1 MENIENKSIYE
12 VLKERDLIKQIAFE
26 DEFIELSKNKKTFV
40 YLGIDPTA
48 DSIHIGHFIP
58 LMMMSYFQKCG
69 HTPVILVG
77 GGTALIGDPS
87 GKTDMRK
94 MLTKEDIQNN
104 VNSIKKQIEKFVSF
118 EGDNAAII
126 VNNADWILDL
136 NYMDFIRTYGVHFNI
151 NRMLAAECFKQ
162 RMEKGLT
169 FFELNYMLMQSYD
182 FLHLFETKNCQVEI
196 GGDDQ
201 WSNMLAGV
209 DLIRKIHKKG
219 SFCLTC
225 PLLLNADGVKMG
237 KTVNGALWL
246 DSKKTSPYEFYQYWR
261 NIRDSEVYDV
271 LRMLTYI
278 PMDEVKRLSSL
289 EGEKINE
296 AKKIAAFEITK
307 LIHGE
312 EEALKAKES
321 AEALFEKDKNSAN
334 MPTFD
339 ASSLFAN
346 NDNITLIDILVESKT
361 VSSKSQAR
369 TLIEQGGISINDEKI
384 TDTKYILK
392 KSEFEDNFFILK
404 KGKKTFI
411 KLHSK
416 FKEVATLLLL
426 YYCYSCIIML

>member
-1 MENIENKSIYE
+1 MQDFNNTSIYD
-12 VLKERDLIKQIAFE
+12 VLKQRDLIKQIPFE
-26 DEFIELSKNKKTFV
+26 DEFKDMVKTEKTKV

-69 HTPVILVG
+69 HTPIILIG
-77 GGTALIGDPS
+77 GGTAFIGDPS

-94 MLTKEDIQNN
+94 MLSKEEISKN
-104 VNSIKKQIEKFVSF
+104 VDNIIKQVSKFISF
-118 EGDNAAII
+118 EGENAAII
-126 VNNADWILDL
+126 VNNGDWILDL
-136 NYMDFIRTYGVHFNI
+136 NYMDFIRTYGIHFNV
-151 NRMLAAECFKQ
+151 NRMLDAECFKQ

-182 FLHLFETKNCQVEI
+182 FLHLFEEKGCKVQI

-209 DLIRKIHKKG
+209 DLIRKIHKNG
-219 SFCLTC
+219 SFCVTC
-225 PLLLNADGVKMG
+225 PLLLNSEGKKMG

-246 DSKKTSPYEFYQYWR
+246 DPKKTSPYEFYQYWR
-261 NIRDSEVYDV
+261 NIGDTEVYDV

-312 EEALKAKES
+312 EEALKAEEAS
-321 AEALFEKDKNSAN
+321 NALFNGSGSLEN
-334 MPTFD
+334 MPTVKLENANISIVD
-339 ASSLFAN
+339 AII
-346 NDNITLIDILVESKT
+346 ITGIAPSKG
-361 VSSKSQAR
+361 QAR
-369 TLIEQGGISINDEKI
+369 TLITQGGITLNDNKI
-384 TDTKYILK
+384 EDTTYVLSDKDFTNGYA
-392 KSEFEDNFFILK
+392 ILK
-404 KGKKTFI
+404 KGKKIFY
-411 KLHSK
+411 KLEK
-416 FKEVATLLLL
+416 K
-426 YYCYSCIIML
+426 

>member
-87 GKTDMRK
+87 GKADMRK

-278 PMDEVKRLSSL
+278 PMDEVKKLSSL

-411 KLHSK
+411 KIT
-416 FKEVATLLLL
+416 F
-426 YYCYSCIIML
+426 

>member
-321 AEALFEKDKNSAN
+321 AEALFEKDKDSAN

-339 ASSLFAN
+339 ASSLFTN

-411 KLHSK
+411 KIT
-416 FKEVATLLLL
+416 F
-426 YYCYSCIIML
+426 

>member
-1 MENIENKSIYE
+1 MDNIENKSIYE

-361 VSSKSQAR
+361 VPSKSQAR

-411 KLHSK
+411 KIT
-416 FKEVATLLLL
+416 F
-426 YYCYSCIIML
+426 

>member
-1 MENIENKSIYE
+1 MDNIENKSIYE

-136 NYMDFIRTYGVHFNI
+136 NYMDFIRTYGVHFNV

-339 ASSLFAN
+339 ASSLFTN

-411 KLHSK
+411 KIT
-416 FKEVATLLLL
+416 F
-426 YYCYSCIIML
+426 

>member
-1 MENIENKSIYE
+1 MDNIENRSIYE

-321 AEALFEKDKNSAN
+321 SEALFEKDKNSAN

-346 NDNITLIDILVESKT
+346 NDNTTLIDILVESKT

-411 KLHSK
+411 KIT
-416 FKEVATLLLL
+416 F
-426 YYCYSCIIML
+426 

>member
-1 MENIENKSIYE
+1 MDNIQNKSIYE

-289 EGEKINE
+289 DGEKINE

-339 ASSLFAN
+339 ASSLFTN

-411 KLHSK
+411 KIT
-416 FKEVATLLLL
+416 F
-426 YYCYSCIIML
+426 